1 MSDSNPITK
10 ERVQRVAAATAA
22 NLAFEAFI
30 ERKQVGTKQ
39 IMKEGVL
46 AAAYEYFG
54 KDVWAPAQKMAD
66 DGNINP
72 LAGKAVDEGLFYL
85 GASRVY
91 DLAMTGRMAP
101 FTMREFLTRTGAAAV
116 AVLGEDMIAKMAAS
130 MGRGPDQT
138 KLGGNSNTYGPPLAQ
153 SIAANAGRHPQ
164 STEGIGM

>member
-10 ERVQRVAAATAA
+10 ERVQRVAAATAS

-30 ERKQVGTKQ
+30 ERKQINSRLV
-39 IMKEGVL
+39 MKEGVL

-85 GASRVY
+85 AASRVY
-91 DLAMTGRMAP
+91 DLAMTGQMAP
-101 FTMREFLTRTGAAAV
+101 FTMREFLYRAGAASV
-116 AVLGEDMIAKMAAS
+116 AILGEDMIAKMAAKE
-130 MGRGPDQT
+130 GRGPAQT
-138 KLGGNSNTYGPPLAQ
+138 KLGGNSNTYGPPLHQ
-153 SIAANAGRHPQ
+153 SIAANAGRHPE
-164 STEGIGM
+164 STEGLGM